1 MWLKYTVKVH
11 NNKKR
16 VTKNNRN
23 SLLFSVDPT
32 GEMSNFLIEDYD
44 AVLKFM
50 NTGMPKKKLK
60 L

>member
-1 MWLKYTVKVH
+1 LNEATV
-11 NNKKR
+11 
-16 VTKNNRN
+16 
-23 SLLFSVDPT
+23 FVDPA